1 MRVVQAPEVYDK
13 SGFELAC
20 FLAGG
25 CSSTDWSERVLKY
38 LNKYTLNHLVV
49 YNPYNPNIESQFKQI
64 EWEFNYLNNYIND
77 HFIFSVYFDKYT
89 DQPISM
95 YELGRASVLS
105 KPVSVSISCTDDPY
119 RSRSDRF
126 SYYVNHGFPIIV
138 SVHPEA
144 PKKQDII
151 CQCGL
156 AKVEVKER
164 TPEEHAK
171 EIIFWYNDFKRQMG
185 V

>member
-1 MRVVQAPEVYDK
+1 MKIINAPYDYDK
-13 SGFELAC
+13 KDNEICC

-25 CSSTDWSERVLKY
+25 CSNIEWQTKVMNELDKH
-38 LNKYTLNHLVV
+38 TLNNLVI
-49 YNPYNPNIESQFKQI
+49 YNPYNPNIESPFKQI

-95 YELGRASVLS
+95 YELGRASVLCQEQCIHIG
-105 KPVSVSISCTDDPY
+105 PWYD
-119 RSRSDRF
+119 RSFNDRRTIC
-126 SYYVNHGFPIIV
+126 YYWNCGFPMVV

-156 AKVEVKER
+156 AKVEVSQR

-171 EIIFWYNDFKRQMG
+171 EILFWYKHLKEQ
-185 V
+185 

>member
-1 MRVVQAPEVYDK
+1 MKVIKAPETYDK
-13 SGFELAC
+13 SSIETAC

-25 CSSTDWSERVLKY
+25 CTNNEWRIQTYAE
-38 LNKYTLNHLVV
+38 LNKYICNSLVI
-49 YNPYNPNIESQFKQI
+49 YDPYNPKIESQFKQI

-95 YELGRASVLS
+95 YELGRASVLC
-105 KPVSVSISCTDDPY
+105 KPVSLKLSLCDVPDKYNCVSHYINY
-119 RSRSDRF
+119 
-126 SYYVNHGFPIIV
+126 GFPMVV

-156 AKVEVKER
+156 AKVEVFER

-171 EIIFWYNDFKRQMG
+171 EIVKYYKDIRNQMK
-185 V
+185 